1 MVPSSFAESDD
12 FLNPPDSM
20 KDDCLPLSIA
30 RREFGGYP
38 GVISCWR
45 PTAEELAEINKTGR
59 VWLVVIG
66 QTMPPVILDGRKP
79 SELG

>member
-1 MVPSSFAESDD
+1 MVPSSFDESDD
-12 FLNPPDSM
+12 FLNPPDDM

-30 RREFGGYP
+30 RREVDGYP

-59 VWLVVIG
+59 VWLIVVG
-66 QTMPPVILDGRKP
+66 PTMPPVMLDGIKP
-79 SELG
+79 VELG